1 MPFAGTFAPAIPGET
16 KSFSIDFVND
26 LAAGDSLISAT
37 SRLECL
43 FGVDP
48 NVSLLLAPGPPAI
61 NGTLVTQVAGNSIY
75 PRGFQPGIIYRWTVT
90 AKTAL
95 GWTLVS
101 YAHLPCN
108 AAV

>member
-37 SRLECL
+37 ATLDCFYGS
-43 FGVDP
+43 DP
-48 NVSLLLAPGPPAI
+48 NVGLLLAPGPPAI
-61 NGTLVTQVAGNSIY
+61 RGTAVSQVAGNTIY
-75 PRGFQPGIIYRWTVT
+75 ERGFQPGVIYRWTVT
-90 AKTAL
+90 AKTAG
-95 GWTLVS
+95 GWTLVA

-108 AAV
+108 AVA